1 MVMERPQES
10 SEWQIDQFLL
20 LKPFLVKPLA
30 EWLPVSQ
37 TTERSQ
43 LGREVSAL
51 EYNEAV
57 GVCVLLL
64 AGNVLADDAHQVGQR
79 HNRPGD
85 DEVKL
90 SLLFLSTQLNGGDI
104 AETNGVCHLLRD
116 PYLFRRTV
124 DEFKTRLGKQEPPPV
139 PKSRM
144 RVPGRKR
151 IS

>member
-37 TTERSQ
+37 TTKRSQ

-57 GVCVLLL
+57 GR
-64 AGNVLADDAHQVGQR
+64 G
-79 HNRPGD
+79 
-85 DEVKL
+85 
-90 SLLFLSTQLNGGDI
+90 
-104 AETNGVCHLLRD
+104 
-116 PYLFRRTV
+116 
-124 DEFKTRLGKQEPPPV
+124 
-139 PKSRM
+139 
-144 RVPGRKR
+144 
-151 IS
+151 